1 MSKVLGVT
9 SASVLGQQINRVRK
23 KESYDGDDPGDDEQV
38 PIAHRWQQREETET
52 EMRVTDAL
60 GISGDRQKGEDRRD
74 ADDLKQGLRKRQGK
88 NSCQLRSTI
97 GSRKKEN
104 ATNQIGNVMRKT
116 GHVSELHV

>member
-1 MSKVLGVT
+1 VSKVLGVT
-9 SASVLGQQINRVRK
+9 SPRVLGQQVNRVRK
-23 KESYDGDDPGDDEQV
+23 KESYNGDDAGCYKKFAVTHGWQ
-38 PIAHRWQQREETET
+38 HREKAKAEL
-52 EMRVTDAL
+52 RVADAL
-60 GISGDRQKGEDRRD
+60 GISSDRQKWEDRRD

-88 NSCQLRSTI
+88 NSCQLRSPI